1 MSQVWTKIDDLF
13 QNRCQLL
20 ESSRHLHRTW
30 SFWVDTSASEKRP
43 CFSASFTNP
52 SRSRELYIYIYIN
65 NVLHIYIYSFISLQI
80 GQCRCDLTEHL
91 WNKMGKLEWPM
102 QVEQGTGIRSLESFI
117 PRSAPWLNWSQ
128 RNVEISYHSTM
139 VSWGCLICLH
149 TKN

>member
-1 MSQVWTKIDDLF
+1 MTFFKIAANCW
-13 QNRCQLL
+13 NRRDIFTERGPFGLIP
-20 ESSRHLHRTW
+20 LHRKKGHAYPQALPIPVGHV
-30 SFWVDTSASEKRP
+30 SF
-43 CFSASFTNP
+43 
-52 SRSRELYIYIYIN
+52 IYIYIS
-65 NVLHIYIYSFISLQI
+65 IIMSSTYIYSFISLQI

-128 RNVEISYHSTM
+128 RNVEISYHSSM

-149 TKN
+149 TKK